1 MYGEQ
6 GKFRYYKVD
15 SKVQPATLPDSISW
29 DTSPQKRLRY
39 SFTLLPFQMLLVANV
54 SMLS

>member
-15 SKVQPATLPDSISW
+15 SKVQPTLPDPISW
-29 DTSPQKRLRY
+29 DTSSPKILRY
-39 SFTLLPFQMLLVANV
+39 SFTLLPFQMLLVVNV
-54 SMLS
+54 STLS

>member
-15 SKVQPATLPDSISW
+15 SKVQPILPGLISW